1 MENNTN
7 NGYEFNFKKITD
19 VFSQFLVWIIL
30 TVILFGA
37 LAAIFTEVFIED
49 TYSTSVSFYVKD
61 SENSS
66 TTTTQQYSAADIHV
80 YTSMAILSAGECRE
94 TLGIKGKGVTI
105 TSSKKNNTPMFVVK
119 VSGTDRYTAC
129 EVAAII
135 RDELPEYV
143 FATTQTGSLSVYDFT
158 GVDTVADGPNV
169 FQNVVIAALIGFVC
183 SFIFFFL
190 RIVLDTEIHS
200 EEDIRSRYPYPI
212 LGAIPS
218 MIEEAQ
224 SGGGYYSYSRK

>member
-7 NGYEFNFKKITD
+7 GYEFNLKKLTD
-19 VFSQFLVWIIL
+19 VFRQFFVWIAL
-30 TVILFGA
+30 TVILFAA
-37 LAAIFTEVFIED
+37 LAAIFTEVFIDD

-61 SENSS
+61 SESS
-66 TTTTQQYSAADIHV
+66 TTITSQQYSAADTHV

-94 TLGIKGKGVTI
+94 TLGIAGKGVSI
-105 TSSKKNNTPMFVVK
+105 SSTKKNNTPMFVVR

-143 FATTQTGSLSVYDFT
+143 FTKTQTGSLSVYDFT
-158 GVDTVADGPNV
+158 GVDTVPDGPNV
-169 FQNVVIAALIGFVC
+169 FKNVIISAIIGFVC

-200 EEDIRSRYPYPI
+200 EEDIRSHYPYPI

-218 MIEEAQ
+218 ITDEAQ
-224 SGGGYYSYSRK
+224 SEGGYYSYSRK